1 MSPRHQ
7 TLFLLFD
14 SLLYLRLSV
23 LHGVLYYASQ
33 FLSTAPGTMRHLSSC
48 CILTIFLS
56 IAVAAYTPS
65 HASLSTFHQLQ
76 TPSRT
81 RSVFSRL
88 RDGLIRSVW
97 SIPSCNGERGASNDV
112 KSAAPPPSTLLA
124 RYGGDVVLRFSIN
137 SPEEAAALTEA
148 VHVLFLD
155 VWEFNADWVDIRLA
169 KEVVRLHLTPG
180 WHNRYLLSFER
191 SAALLAKWNCYL
203 HVDFIDRSIDR
214 CHRYLGCYHHPYS
227 MPTLP

>member
-1 MSPRHQ
+1 M
-7 TLFLLFD
+7 
-14 SLLYLRLSV
+14 
-23 LHGVLYYASQ
+23 
-33 FLSTAPGTMRHLSSC
+33 STAPGTMRHLSNC
-48 CILTIFLS
+48 CILTILLS
-56 IAVAAYTPS
+56 IAVAAYTPGY
-65 HASLSTFHQLQ
+65 ASLSTFHQLQ

-97 SIPSCNGERGASNDV
+97 SIPSCTGEGGASNDV
-112 KSAAPPPSTLLA
+112 KSASPPPSTLLA

-180 WHNRYLLSFER
+180 WRNRYLCQSRYRLSYLPIGIVVCMWTLLMDPSIGAILTWPATTIP
-191 SAALLAKWNCYL
+191 SACPHSPDARPGPSHL
-203 HVDFIDRSIDR
+203 
-214 CHRYLGCYHHPYS
+214 
-227 MPTLP
+227 